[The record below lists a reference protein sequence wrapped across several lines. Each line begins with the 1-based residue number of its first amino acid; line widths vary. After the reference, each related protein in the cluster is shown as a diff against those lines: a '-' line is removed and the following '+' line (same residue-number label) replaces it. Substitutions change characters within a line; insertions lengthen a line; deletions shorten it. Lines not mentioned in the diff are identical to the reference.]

1 MIPADTDV
9 GTTNASV
16 LLIEDDPAVLH
27 MLQATVQYG
36 GFTSEQA
43 SSASEALERLASQ
56 SFDSVLLDLGLP
68 DVEGRHLIAE
78 IRRRSDIPILVVS
91 GRDDERTRIE
101 ALDAGADDFVA
112 KPFLPG
118 ELLARIRAAIRRH
131 DPTAAETTRSEE
143 PEPASNSFSTYR
155 TIRPGSM
162 EEKLLTFLR
171 IHEGELVTSDDIING
186 VWGRSKSRTERN
198 VRVLVAMVRRK
209 LNAQMLPFEIIN
221 EHGRGYRL
229 RRIDRDRT

>member
-1 MIPADTDV
+1 M
-9 GTTNASV
+9 NASV

-27 MLQATVQYG
+27 MLQATVEYG
-36 GFTSEQA
+36 GCSAEQA
-43 SSASEALERLASQ
+43 SSASEALDRLASQ
-56 SFDSVLLDLGLP
+56 PFDSVLLDLGLP
-68 DVEGRHLIAE
+68 DVEGWQLIQE

-91 GRDDERTRIE
+91 GRSDERTRVE
-101 ALDAGADDFVA
+101 ALDAGADDFVP

-131 DPTAAETTRSEE
+131 DPNASETMRMEE
-143 PEPASNSFSTYR
+143 PVSAPSSFSTHR

-171 IHEGELVTSDDIING
+171 IREGQLVTSDEIISG
-186 VWGRSKSRTERN
+186 VWGRDKSRTERN
-198 VRVLVAMVRRK
+198 VRVLVAMLRRK
-209 LNAQMLPFEIIN
+209 LKAQMLPFEIIN

-229 RRIDRDRT
+229 RRTENGRS

>member
-1 MIPADTDV
+1 M
-9 GTTNASV
+9 NASV

-27 MLQATVQYG
+27 MLQATVEYG

-43 SSASEALERLASQ
+43 GSASEALDRLASHP
-56 SFDSVLLDLGLP
+56 FDSVLLDLGLP
-68 DVEGRHLIAE
+68 DVEGRHLIQE

-101 ALDAGADDFVA
+101 ALDAGADDFVP

-131 DPTAAETTRSEE
+131 DPAAPDTARDAE
-143 PEPASNSFSTYR
+143 PEPTETPGFTTYR
-155 TIRPGSM
+155 TVRPGSM

-171 IHEGELVTSDDIING
+171 IREGDLVTSDEIIDS
-186 VWGRSKSRTERN
+186 VWGKDKSRTERN
-198 VRVLVAMVRRK
+198 VRVLIAMLRRK
-209 LNAQMLPFEIIN
+209 LRAQLLPFEIIN

-229 RRIDRDRT
+229 RRTDQGRN